1 MSDNAKPMKPH
12 DARVF
17 YLVLI
22 ATVAVIQI
30 VLKVVTTVLPD
41 IPSQVCS
48 RITECVLL
56 LCALFLAWRTT
67 FVQPWFGLKVE
78 KVASRRTL
86 LTCLLLAAGIVALF
100 VAARLVLQQFSA
112 AVAARPFFRTYL
124 DIKHRRYYWF
134 FVLVQEVLAKG
145 VLQHGVERTLPAD
158 KWYIALP
165 VSALVFAML
174 HIYHSLYY
182 VFGAIGLAL
191 VSGVLYHRQKNVW
204 PCFVLHFLLAFL
216 PRFFGLK

>member
-1 MSDNAKPMKPH
+1 MKPH

-22 ATVAVIQI
+22 AAVAGC
-30 VLKVVTTVLPD
+30 VLVVMVVCSVLRE
-41 IPSQVCS
+41 IPSLVCS

-56 LCALFLAWRTT
+56 LCALFLARRTT

-78 KVASRRTL
+78 KAASRRTL

-134 FVLVQEVLAKG
+134 FVLVQEVL
-145 VLQHGVERTLPAD
+145 D

-216 PRFFGLK
+216 PRCFGLK